1 MKKNF
6 IVLGPPGSGKSTQ
19 AKLLAESL
27 GVPWLEASNLLYFL
41 SQEDSE
47 KGRAVKEAME
57 SGKLVAD
64 DLTVEAMDDQ
74 LASVNYKKGVVI
86 DGFPRSLEQAQA
98 FKFPI
103 DKVLYIDV
111 SDEKDTQRLL
121 KRGRPDD
128 TPQTI
133 KKRLII
139 YHQETEPVLDF
150 YTHQGMLI
158 KVDGERPIEL
168 IHQEI
173 LKSLVTN
180 RQD

>member
-19 AKLLAESL
+19 AKLLAEAL

-47 KGRAVKEAME
+47 KGRAIKEAME

-74 LASVNYKKGVVI
+74 LASANYKEGVVI

-103 DKVLYIDV
+103 DKVLYIEV
-111 SDEKDTQRLL
+111 SDEENTKRLL
-121 KRGRPDD
+121 KRGRSDD
-128 TPQTI
+128 SPETI
-133 KKRLII
+133 QKRLLI

-150 YTHQGMLI
+150 YTHQEMLV
-158 KVDGERPIEL
+158 KVDGERAIEL
-168 IHQEI
+168 IHENI
-173 LKSLVTN
+173 LKKFKK
-180 RQD
+180 